1 MQHNH
6 QQQQQQQHPST
17 NLQNIS
23 FQFQI
28 CVGLDETEQAVL
40 YLEQIVNFI
49 EEYSLDELEMVN
61 RLTKRIV
68 HQKKKQLNTLIT
80 INEPPIGV
88 STTQTNSKEVLT
100 NYTTYLHNEAITLV
114 IRLLSCINISLSKL
128 TEHRSRALCY
138 KLLGK
143 IHSFLYLYDDNDKS
157 SNLQMA
163 LKYYQTAI
171 KLCIKHLDITD
182 QVRMKTYLSYCRF
195 AIVSLKD
202 YYRAMLFCINAK
214 KEIEKEIEGK
224 ENVEKVVFVMLDK
237 YEKFINDNIDI
248 YNRVM
253 KIYFPE
259 INNYT

>member
-1 MQHNH
+1 
-6 QQQQQQQHPST
+6 
-17 NLQNIS
+17 
-23 FQFQI
+23 
-28 CVGLDETEQAVL
+28 
-40 YLEQIVNFI
+40 
-49 EEYSLDELEMVN
+49 
-61 RLTKRIV
+61 
-68 HQKKKQLNTLIT
+68 
-80 INEPPIGV
+80 
-88 STTQTNSKEVLT
+88 
-100 NYTTYLHNEAITLV
+100 
-114 IRLLSCINISLSKL
+114 
-128 TEHRSRALCY
+128 
-138 KLLGK
+138 
-143 IHSFLYLYDDNDKS
+143 LYDDNDKS

-195 AIVSLKD
+195 AIGSLKD

-224 ENVEKVVFVMLDK
+224 ENVGKVVFVMLDK